1 MKCPKCGYNSFD
13 HLESCKKCGEDM
25 ETHKARFGLRSLFFG
40 CGKGEPASPLTS
52 VEEAESKALPEDE
65 VAPAAA
71 TDFGFDF
78 MGEQVPAEGPLESSL
93 EELLGTGHEGSQVF
107 YVEQKEPSPGSSAI
121 PSPLEQYDDAPAG
134 DASDFDF
141 TWEEKSLTAAGE
153 ISGDEGVF
161 ASETF
166 PGFAENEAS
175 GLDLS
180 RAAVPFEATPDTF
193 GQNSDAASGLSDE
206 ELPEFVFE
214 EEPVETQDESPRIIE
229 KETAG
234 QDFALMEQPPM
245 WEDSGVP
252 TGGVAGPSILSES
265 FPPAEPF
272 SWDDGSEEPS
282 EDGNSQRG
290 SSAPNLAELF
300 LKSLDD
306 GADDEGIE
314 ATEVVP
320 GFFADEDLFGN
331 ISSEVTLVEP
341 QNQDLPEGLEETGAG
356 KSVVPAPP
364 SLSTRLGAGITD
376 LVILAVVFILFLMAG
391 EVALDSGQNGN
402 FFLSPAN
409 LIELATPYFLVLF
422 AVCFGYFT
430 LFHFLI
436 GQTPGK
442 MLFRIRVVGEEGGGL
457 MFSQAFLRSVG
468 GLLSLLPAGLGY
480 LRIAFDRER
489 RGWND
494 RLANSRV
501 VPVAGWERLEELS
514 EEGLAEEG

>member
-40 CGKGEPASPLTS
+40 CGKGEPATPLTS

-78 MGEQVPAEGPLESSL
+78 MDKQLPTEDPLNSSL
-93 EELLGTGHEGSQVF
+93 EELLGTGLKESQVF

-121 PSPLEQYDDAPAG
+121 PSPLEHYDDVPAG
-134 DASDFDF
+134 DASDFDV
-141 TWEEKSLTAAGE
+141 TWEEKSLTGAGE
-153 ISGDEGVF
+153 ISGDEGMF

-180 RAAVPFEATPDTF
+180 RAAVPFGATPDTY
-193 GQNSDAASGLSDE
+193 GQNSDAAPGLSDE
-206 ELPEFVFE
+206 EFPEFVFE
-214 EEPVETQDESPRIIE
+214 EEPVETQDEFPRIFE
-229 KETAG
+229 KEIAG
-234 QDFALMEQPPM
+234 QDFALMDQPSM
-245 WEDSGVP
+245 WEDSGVS
-252 TGGVAGPSILSES
+252 TGGVAGRSILSES
-265 FPPAEPF
+265 FPAAEPF
-272 SWDDGSEEPS
+272 SWDDATEEPS
-282 EDGNSQRG
+282 EDGNSHLG

-306 GADDEGIE
+306 GADDDGVT
-314 ATEVVP
+314 AAVP
-320 GFFADEDLFGN
+320 ALFADEELFGN
-331 ISSEVTLVEP
+331 ISSEVTL
-341 QNQDLPEGLEETGAG
+341 DLPEGLEETGAG

-364 SLSTRLGAGITD
+364 SLSSRLGAGITD
-376 LVILAVVFILFLMAG
+376 LVILTVVFILFLMAG
-391 EVALDSGQNGN
+391 EVALDSGQSGI
-402 FFLSPAN
+402 FFPSPAN

-480 LRIAFDRER
+480 LRIAFDGER

-501 VPVAGWERLEELS
+501 VPVTGWERLEELS

>member
-40 CGKGEPASPLTS
+40 CGKGEPATPLPS
-52 VEEAESKALPEDE
+52 LEEAESKALPEDA

-71 TDFGFDF
+71 TDFGFDS
-78 MGEQVPAEGPLESSL
+78 MGEQVPAESPLESSL
-93 EELLGTGHEGSQVF
+93 EDLLGTGH
-107 YVEQKEPSPGSSAI
+107 KESHI
-121 PSPLEQYDDAPAG
+121 PSSLEHYDDALEG
-134 DASDFDF
+134 DASDFDV
-141 TWEEKSLTAAGE
+141 TWEEKSLTGAGE
-153 ISGDEGVF
+153 IFGDEGMF

-180 RAAVPFEATPDTF
+180 RAAVPFGATPDTY
-193 GQNSDAASGLSDE
+193 GQNSDAAPGLSDE
-206 ELPEFVFE
+206 EFPEFVFE
-214 EEPVETQDESPRIIE
+214 EEPVETQDESPRIFE
-229 KETAG
+229 KEIAG
-234 QDFALMEQPPM
+234 QDFALMEQPSM
-245 WEDSGVP
+245 WEDSGVS
-252 TGGVAGPSILSES
+252 TGGAAGRSILSES
-265 FPPAEPF
+265 FPAAEPF
-272 SWDDGSEEPS
+272 SWDDATEEPS
-282 EDGNSQRG
+282 EEGNSHLG
-290 SSAPNLAELF
+290 SSASNLAELF

-306 GADDEGIE
+306 GADDEGVT
-314 ATEVVP
+314 AAVP
-320 GFFADEDLFGN
+320 ALFADEELFGN

-341 QNQDLPEGLEETGAG
+341 ERQDLPEGLEETGAG

-364 SLSTRLGAGITD
+364 SLSSRLGAGITD
-376 LVILAVVFILFLMAG
+376 LVILTVVFILFLMAG
-391 EVALDSGQNGN
+391 EVALDSGQSGK
-402 FFLSPAN
+402 FFPSPAN

-480 LRIAFDRER
+480 LRIAFDGER
-489 RGWND
+489 RGSND

-501 VPVAGWERLEELS
+501 VPVTGWERLEELS
-514 EEGLAEEG
+514 EENLAEEG